1 MRNLQAKL
9 TSFVK
14 KHKTLSII
22 LVLIVALCAWWAW
35 SAFAPHPLGDK
46 MEYLGKEDYGNIFG
60 FDSAPNSVYYYGT
73 DMSIGEVEQYF
84 RGVEK
89 GHSYQTNATV
99 ISFTHDKE
107 SFDIAYY
114 QDKNNT
120 SFNTNKKHVVSLL
133 KEDYA
138 PAKKALK

>member
-1 MRNLQAKL
+1 MRIVN
-9 TSFVK
+9 TPDFIK
-14 KHKTLSII
+14 KHKI
-22 LVLIVALCAWWAW
+22 LTVVLAILVALCAWWAW
-35 SAFAPHPLGDK
+35 GQLTPHPLGSK

-60 FDSAPNSVYYYGT
+60 FDSAPNSEYYYGT
-73 DMSIGEVEQYF
+73 DMSMGEVVQYF

-89 GHSYQTNATV
+89 GYSYATNATI
-99 ISFTHDKE
+99 ISFTYNKE

-120 SFNTNKKHVVSLL
+120 SFNTNKKHVISLL